1 MILESKPRIEE
12 PHLVALE
19 EEQRSINSQRQGER
33 IDIENNKESSKWQVD
48 GYCVDF
54 FEKQSFVL
62 ER

>member
-19 EEQRSINSQRQGER
+19 EEQRNINSQRQGER
-33 IDIENNKESSKWQVD
+33 IDIENNKENSKWQVD

-54 FEKQSFVL
+54 F
-62 ER
+62 